1 MEDFYVE
8 NWKISMEETEEDIK
22 KQQQQ
27 WIHTNGLEEW
37 TLLKG
42 PFYTKWYTDSMQFS
56 SNSSGIFLINRTNN
70 HKISMET
77 QKILI
82 AKAIMACK
90 NKAGDI
96 MLPYFKLYYEA
107 TVIKTVWCHMKMDT

>member
-1 MEDFYVE
+1 
-8 NWKISMEETEEDIK
+8 
-22 KQQQQ
+22 
-27 WIHTNGLEEW
+27 
-37 TLLKG
+37 
-42 PFYTKWYTDSMQFS
+42 
-56 SNSSGIFLINRTNN
+56 
-70 HKISMET
+70 MET

-107 TVIKTVWCHMKMDT
+107 TVIKTVVLA